1 MAGDVAESKLDS
13 RHAARHTIAVADDDN
28 RSASEILGAVAANV
42 AAVPLVLGFVALGG
56 VVLAGRAL
64 VDVAGQ
70 ALGSRQGKQRTAKAP
85 ASRPPGSR

>member
-1 MAGDVAESKLDS
+1 
-13 RHAARHTIAVADDDN
+13 VADDDT

-70 ALGSRQGKQRTAKAP
+70 VLGSRHGKQRTPKNPGPRPP
-85 ASRPPGSR
+85 ASR